1 MSTAIKKLN
10 GDEGVKSAVA
20 RRPMLVCGGA
30 GFLGSHLCAR
40 LLAEGEHVLCVDNF
54 CTSHPESIQHLLSH
68 PNFAFLR
75 GDVTSM
81 DEAQFGDVAAIF
93 NLACAASPVLYQR
106 HPLDTFFSSVRGVD
120 TLLRVARRCRVK
132 LFQASTSEIYGH
144 PTVHPQS
151 ERYWGHVNTVGPRSC
166 YDEGKRC
173 AETLCFIYKQQFGVA
188 ARIARIFNTYGPGMS
203 LEDGRVVINFIFQA
217 LSDEPL
223 TVYGDG
229 TQTRSFCYVDDLI
242 DAIMRLMSAP
252 GDCGG
257 PVNIGNPTEIRVRD
271 LAERVIRLTGSR
283 SRIQMLPLP
292 VDDPP
297 RRRPDIS
304 LAMRELDWRPRTDLE
319 AGLMLTIRDVQR
331 RLRHGDRSLRGA
343 AKELSPGA
351 TPLAGVNAI

>member
-1 MSTAIKKLN
+1 MSTAIKKQN
-10 GDEGVKSAVA
+10 GGEGAKSVVP
-20 RRPMLVCGGA
+20 RRPILVCGGA

-40 LLAEGEHVLCVDNF
+40 LLAEGEPVLCVDNF
-54 CTSHPESIQHLLSH
+54 CTSDPESVEHLLSH
-68 PNFAFLR
+68 PNFELMR
-75 GDVTSM
+75 GDVMSL
-81 DEAQFGDVAAIF
+81 DEGQFGDVAAIF

-106 HPLDTFFSSVRGVD
+106 NPLDTFFSSVRGVD
-120 TLLRVARRCRVK
+120 TLLRVARRCGVK

-151 ERYWGHVNTVGPRSC
+151 ERYWGHVNTVGPRAC

-173 AETLCFIYKQQFGVA
+173 AETLCFIYRQEFGVA

-203 LEDGRVVINFIFQA
+203 LQDGRVVINFISQA
-217 LSDEPL
+217 LSDAPL

-242 DAIMRLMSAP
+242 DGIMRIMGAP
-252 GDCGG
+252 EDFGG
-257 PVNIGNPTEIRVRD
+257 PVNIGNPAEIRVRE
-271 LAERVIRLTGSR
+271 LAERVIKLTGSR
-283 SRIQMLPLP
+283 SRIQMRPLP

-304 LAMRELDWRPRTDLE
+304 LAISALDWRPRTDLD
-319 AGLMLTIRDVQR
+319 AGLMMTIRDVQR
-331 RLRHGDRSLRGA
+331 RLRRGDMSLRGT
-343 AKELSPGA
+343 KELSSAA